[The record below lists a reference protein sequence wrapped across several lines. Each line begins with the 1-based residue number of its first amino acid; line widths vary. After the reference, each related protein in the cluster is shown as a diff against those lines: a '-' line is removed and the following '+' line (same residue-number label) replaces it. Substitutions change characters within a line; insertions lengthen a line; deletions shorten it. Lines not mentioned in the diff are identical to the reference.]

1 LIGYL
6 FMFAI
11 LASSTPFANCTDGEV
26 RLIRDGEVTTFE
38 GRVEVCINNAWGTV
52 CDELFDSLEA
62 RVICGQLGF
71 ERRGSKLS
79 VCSSLNCT

>member
-1 LIGYL
+1 
-6 FMFAI
+6 MFAI

>member
-1 LIGYL
+1 MMVIGGWWEA
-6 FMFAI
+6 MTTWSRVQDRAEWRS
-11 LASSTPFANCTDGEV
+11 AS
-26 RLIRDGEVTTFE
+26 
-38 GRVEVCINNAWGTV
+38 VEICINNAWGTV